1 MSLVEK
7 YVEALE
13 TLTGTPFQ
21 DAVCTR
27 LRSAIPSFQKIP
39 DKGGDGGLDGQR
51 PWLLPVI
58 QQWSNSKR
66 DHQASLLVP
75 QHLRRGYLADS
86 MFDDVIDL

>member
-39 DKGGDGGLDGQR
+39 DKGGDGGLDG
-51 PWLLPVI
+51 
-58 QQWSNSKR
+58 
-66 DHQASLLVP
+66 
-75 QHLRRGYLADS
+75 Y
-86 MFDDVIDL
+86 